1 MLHIYVQGVYACH
14 VHKDETHYSHTCCI
28 SVWHR
33 GILSMHVLYH
43 VWTMDAMSASYVFHD
58 LFLTPVAG
66 SLCPRVA
73 FCTPILIPSALWLL

>member
-1 MLHIYVQGVYACH
+1 
-14 VHKDETHYSHTCCI
+14 
-28 SVWHR
+28 
-33 GILSMHVLYH
+33 MHVLYH